1 MLTITVPQQ
10 FERRVRQLAAASG
23 HAPEA
28 YLRFVMN
35 AGLEAMEEAQE
46 AYAAS
51 ERIAR
56 GEESTCSSRE
66 LRVELGLKSP
76 RR

>member
-1 MLTITVPQQ
+1 MLTITVPKK

-23 HAPEA
+23 HPPER
-28 YLRFVMN
+28 YLQFVMN

-51 ERIAR
+51 IRVER
-56 GEESTCSSRE
+56 GTESTCSPDE
-66 LRVELGLKSP
+66 LRAELGLEPS
-76 RR
+76 R